1 VHKRIRQ
8 FFFPSL
14 TRRFLIRVCLVAFS
28 AYFFFGNIFTP
39 FLIKGYSMEP
49 SYHNGGV
56 NFCFKLHYL
65 ISEPKRFDVV
75 AVRFA
80 GNRVMLL
87 KRVVAVEGE
96 QVEFRDGR
104 LYVNSRAIEEPYV
117 RYACNWNLPPRQV
130 EKGNVYVVGDNRSMP
145 IEQHMFGQTAV
156 NRIVGTPLW

>member
-1 VHKRIRQ
+1 MHERIRQ

-14 TRRFLIRVCLVAFS
+14 TRMFLIRVCLVAFS
-28 AYFFFGNIFTP
+28 AYFFFGNILTP

-49 SYHNGGV
+49 TYHNGGV

-96 QVEFRDGR
+96 QLEFRDGK
-104 LYVNSRAIEEPYV
+104 LFVNSRSIEEPHV
-117 RYACNWNLPPRQV
+117 RYSCNWNLPPRQV

-145 IEQHMFGQTAV
+145 IEQHTFGQTAV